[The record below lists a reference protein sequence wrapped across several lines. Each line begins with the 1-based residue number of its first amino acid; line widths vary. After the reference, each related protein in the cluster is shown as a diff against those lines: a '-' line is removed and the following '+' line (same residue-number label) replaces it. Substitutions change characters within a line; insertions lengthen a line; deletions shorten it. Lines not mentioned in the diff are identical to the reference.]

1 MLSFRL
7 VKAIESHAEQLTR
20 GVVHDLQTNQR
31 TPTYHTA
38 PAEELHHR
46 AHAIYSNLGR
56 WLGEKTDQTI
66 EAFYAEL
73 GKQRSAEG
81 IPLCEVVYALLLTKY
96 HLRDYIRTSGLV
108 DSAVCI
114 RNRNCNAWWA
124 ISLIR
129 RFTTRSRATSA
140 KQRPGG
146 PMRRPRGHV
155 ERLELAWRGACS
167 RTEEKGSA

>member
-31 TPTYHTA
+31 TPTYHTL

-46 AHAIYSNLGR
+46 AHAVYSNLGR

-73 GKQRSAEG
+73 GKQRHAEG
-81 IPLCEVVYALLLTKY
+81 IPLCEVVYALLLVKY
-96 HLRDYIRTSGLV
+96 HLRDYIRSSGLV
-108 DSAVCI
+108 DSAVELYQEQELQ
-114 RNRNCNAWWA
+114 RLVGHFFDRA
-124 ISLIR
+124 IYYTVKSYECEAASR
-129 RFTTRSRATSA
+129 RAHAPAARA
-140 KQRPGG
+140 R
-146 PMRRPRGHV
+146 
-155 ERLELAWRGACS
+155 
-167 RTEEKGSA
+167 

>member
-31 TPTYHTA
+31 TPMYHTV

-46 AHAIYSNLGR
+46 AHAVYSNLGR

-66 EAFYAEL
+66 EAFYGEL
-73 GKQRSAEG
+73 GKKRCAEG

-108 DSAVCI
+108 DSAVELYQEQELQRLVGHFFDRAVYYTVKSYECE
-114 RNRNCNAWWA
+114 AA
-124 ISLIR
+124 SR
-129 RFTTRSRATSA
+129 RAHAPGARA
-140 KQRPGG
+140 R
-146 PMRRPRGHV
+146 
-155 ERLELAWRGACS
+155 
-167 RTEEKGSA
+167 